1 MWLRQ
6 EKAPA
11 AKPAAAADSQPD
23 SPAAAPAADLAAV
36 RERSGREMSRIG
48 KSLRIRGELTGSEDL
63 HVDGEIDGEIEL
75 HDGDLLIGPN
85 GSVRARAKVRSFIV
99 WGKLRR
105 TSACRRKGRNPQE
118 RFADRRDG
126 GGLHRQRGRLR
137 VPRQRR
143 YLETRNGR
151 VNAAA
156 ARRLSSANGG

>member
-75 HDGDLLIGPN
+75 HDSDLLIGPN

-99 WGKLRR
+99 WGNFEGQVLAAERVEIHK
-105 TSACRRKGRNPQE
+105 SASLTTEMVAACIVIEDAAG
-118 RFADRRDG
+118 F
-126 GGLHRQRGRLR
+126 RGSAEILQPETDESTPP
-137 VPRQRR
+137 PRA
-143 YLETRNGR
+143 G
-151 VNAAA
+151 
-156 ARRLSSANGG
+156 